1 MTISPAAVQAAIAE
15 RLEKAFPGEAVY
27 TDRAPPDFQP
37 PGCMVELTALT
48 FDPLSLGQSAV
59 KIQYRCRITVF
70 CAADETRDSP
80 LPELRLR
87 SAAVLGIFA
96 GGFLPV
102 RNRALKVTALSADT
116 SRSDSAAVT
125 LTLELTAGRA
135 DFRPAEPLPVMQNLT
150 ARYTEKEDTS
160 T

>member
-1 MTISPAAVQAAIAE
+1 MTISPAAVQAAIAK
-15 RLEKAFPGEAVY
+15 RLEEAFPGEAVY
-27 TDRAPPDFQP
+27 TDQVPPDFRRP
-37 PGCMVELTALT
+37 CNLAELTELT

-59 KIQYRCRITVF
+59 KIQYRCRITTF
-70 CAADETRDSP
+70 CAADEPSGSP

-87 SAAVLGIFA
+87 SLTVLGIFA
-96 GGFLPV
+96 NGFLPV

-125 LTLELTAGRA
+125 LTLELAAGRA
-135 DFRPAEPLPVMQNLT
+135 DFRPAELLPVMQNLT